1 MAAAVALNLYFS
13 TSMQPIWIFR
23 EATGLYRRTKYIMLV
38 AAGINLVLSVLFAYR
53 LGIPGVIFATI
64 LSRIVTYFWY
74 EPKILF
80 KEFFDQKVVGY
91 YRDYFFN
98 VLLILVCGGLLNKA
112 FTILFHEVSIGAWI
126 AKAVIS
132 GIIINLVYFLLNI
145 KNGTVSSIINRIK
158 SMCSKQ

>member
-1 MAAAVALNLYFS
+1 M
-13 TSMQPIWIFR
+13 
-23 EATGLYRRTKYIMLV
+23 
-38 AAGINLVLSVLFAYR
+38 
-53 LGIPGVIFATI
+53 
-64 LSRIVTYFWY
+64 
-74 EPKILF
+74 F

-91 YRDYFFN
+91 YRDYFFI
-98 VLLILVCGGLLNKA
+98 VLLILGCGGLLNKA

-145 KNGTVSSIINRIK
+145 NNRTVSSIINRIK